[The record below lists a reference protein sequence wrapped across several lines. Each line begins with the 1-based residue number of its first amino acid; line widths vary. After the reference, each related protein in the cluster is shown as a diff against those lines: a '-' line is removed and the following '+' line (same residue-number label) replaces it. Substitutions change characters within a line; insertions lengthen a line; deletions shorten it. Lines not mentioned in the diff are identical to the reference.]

1 VLISIL
7 FIFFFFK
14 KVSKISACG
23 WSFQNFHLH
32 FVFNLYFSYM
42 CLCVRCSAGNGII
55 LLILGFFFFS
65 DKVLFYDDDGD
76 KYLKHV

>member
-55 LLILGFFFFS
+55 LLILGFFFSLIKFC
-65 DKVLFYDDDGD
+65 FMMMMGINT
-76 KYLKHV
+76 